1 MHHIPARIRKP
12 EGASRLS
19 RLLVLFAALVF
30 ATPAALTLPAFAQ
43 DPAPAAKPADH
54 KPADGKP
61 APEWVPFVRV
71 EKALDAARALDHGA
85 PHGD

>member
-1 MHHIPARIRKP
+1 M
-12 EGASRLS
+12 
-19 RLLVLFAALVF
+19 FAALVF

-61 APEWVPFVRV
+61 APEAKPSGEPSASDPVPN
-71 EKALDAARALDHGA
+71 
-85 PHGD
+85 